1 MMPISLLLRCLE
13 LMSPSGLAPLMG
25 PNGTRIY
32 EIPENRPAWIVNC
45 PATVGEVDNEISQG
59 KDFHTPILES
69 ILREEKR
76 VLDGCSKIV
85 EDARFVQS
93 CLEQYGG
100 EQVTALVRSIRSLG
114 LVDAFCDASMAAAG
128 SESASILDSADW
140 ASTSLLSSS
149 VAPET

>member
-1 MMPISLLLRCLE
+1 M
-13 LMSPSGLAPLMG
+13 
-25 PNGTRIY
+25 
-32 EIPENRPAWIVNC
+32 NC

-85 EDARFVQS
+85 EDARFVRS

-114 LVDAFCDASMAAAG
+114 LVDAFCDASMAAVG
-128 SESASILDSADW
+128 SKSASILDPADW

-149 VAPET
+149 VDPET